1 MKNPICNANV
11 TLFAL
16 VAAAS
21 IALLAACST
30 SVQETPTPTPVVLPS
45 PGAFIDSADCV
56 DLEYGHLV
64 QSEVTVSFGDI
75 DLKVIAEI
83 ADEPS
88 ERSQGLMCR
97 ESIPNGT
104 GMMFHY
110 PTARSTGFWMYNTY
124 VPIDILYI
132 DRSHNIVDKITMS
145 PCLRDGLSDD
155 DRQVKCATEA
165 TEYVPSGEWL
175 TALELPAGWLESN
188 GVSDV
193 DIRDAKVIWLTVA
206 D

>member
-132 DRSHNIVDKITMS
+132 DRSHNIIDKITMS

-155 DRQVKCATEA
+155 DWQVKCATEA

-193 DIRDAKVIWLTVA
+193 DIRDAKVTWLTVA

>member
-1 MKNPICNANV
+1 MNNPICNANV

-21 IALLAACST
+21 IALFAACSAT
-30 SVQETPTPTPVVLPS
+30 EQERPTPTTIVLPA
-45 PGAFIDSADCV
+45 PGVFFESTDCV
-56 DLEYGHLV
+56 NLEYGHLG
-64 QSEVTVSFGDI
+64 QSKVTVSFGYI

-97 ESIPNGT
+97 ESIPNVT
-104 GMMFHY
+104 GMIFHY
-110 PTARSTGFWMYNTY
+110 STERSSGFWMYNTY

-132 DRSHNIVDKITMS
+132 DRSHNVVDKITMT

-155 DRQVKCATEA
+155 DWKVKCVTEA
-165 TEYVPSGEWL
+165 TDYVPAGEWL

-188 GVSDV
+188 GVSDI
-193 DIRDAKVIWLTVA
+193 DISDVKVTWLTV
-206 D
+206 DD